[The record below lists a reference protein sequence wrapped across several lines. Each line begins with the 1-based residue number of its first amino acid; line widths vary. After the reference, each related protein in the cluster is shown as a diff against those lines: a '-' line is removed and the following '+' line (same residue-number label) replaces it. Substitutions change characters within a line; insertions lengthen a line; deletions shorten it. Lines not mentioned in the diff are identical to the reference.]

1 MAASDRANL
10 STKDRIIL
18 LLAFALVAVVAAL
31 GVTVARDAAES
42 AQRAVDAVE
51 DEQTA
56 AEQNRHDTCIQSR
69 TDTRAAVK
77 IALGYVVQS
86 AVDPD
91 RAGRIVAGLD
101 QVLDEALPNE
111 FCDAVGER

>member
-1 MAASDRANL
+1 MANNRLDL
-10 STKDRIIL
+10 SAKDRLVL
-18 LLAFALVAVVAAL
+18 LLAFALVAFVAAV
-31 GVTVARDAAES
+31 GVAVARDAAQS
-42 AQRAVDAVE
+42 AQTAVDAVE
-51 DEQTA
+51 VEQLA
-56 AEQNRHDTCIQSR
+56 AEQNRHDTCVQSR

-111 FCDAVGER
+111 FCDSVGEK